1 MNTYLI
7 VSETIYY
14 IEEKLNELKKDI
26 DNIVTFNL
34 DNNTMDEVLEE
45 ASYFS
50 MFNDTK
56 LIIVK
61 NAKFFGSS
69 RSSDT
74 NKVKEDAT
82 KLLKYL
88 ENENPSTKIVFIHN
102 GKADSKKKIYSILN
116 NIGNVFNFPNLTKT
130 EMKNELYKMAKNKNY
145 QIDDQCLWYIIN
157 NTLGNFDLAIN
168 ELEKIM
174 IYYGNPTVIK
184 YTDVI
189 NLVTLNIED
198 NNFKL
203 VDSIVARDLETALKL
218 LNDMKV
224 LNIEP
229 NIILSLI
236 YREFKLMLSLILYEK
251 NNCNYKEILSNL
263 GLADWQ
269 YKKIKNNLRNYNE
282 REIKE
287 EILKISNLDYK
298 LKSGSLN
305 KDVMLIN
312 YILDICS

>member
-145 QIDDQCLWYIIN
+145 QIDDQCLWCIIN

-189 NLVTLNIED
+189 NLVALNIED

-203 VDSIVARDLETALKL
+203 VDSIVERDLETALKL

-298 LKSGSLN
+298 LKSGLLN